1 MVLPEEMRPFCPRL
15 VFNDVFKHFFFNL
28 LSCKALSVN
37 RSIIHIAVRIMEPR
51 LVLEIQLQ
59 QCLRVIHRYV
69 HRGRFQHADVV
80 PQRGNRA
87 AVRARD
93 TNPVFW
99 DGGMLQHKVFGEKVG
114 TAARMVESVL
124 VVITDNRGLVGA
136 QIVFFV
142 NFI

>member
-1 MVLPEEMRPFCPRL
+1 MCPLSPGL
-15 VFNDVFKHFFFNL
+15 VFNDIFKHLLFNL
-28 LSCKALSVN
+28 LRHQSLSVN
-37 RSIIHIAVRIMEPR
+37 RPIIHIAVRIMEPR

-59 QCLRVIHRYV
+59 QRLRVVHRYV
-69 HRGRFQHADVV
+69 HRGGLQHADVV

-87 AVRARD
+87 AVRTSDAH
-93 TNPVFW
+93 PIFW
-99 DGGMLQHKVFGEKVG
+99 DGGVLQHEVFGEKIG

-124 VVITDNRGLVGA
+124 VVIADNGGLVGA